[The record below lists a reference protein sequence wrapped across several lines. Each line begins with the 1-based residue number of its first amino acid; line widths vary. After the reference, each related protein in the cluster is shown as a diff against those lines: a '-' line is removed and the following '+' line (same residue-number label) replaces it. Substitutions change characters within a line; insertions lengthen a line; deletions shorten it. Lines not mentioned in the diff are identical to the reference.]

1 MNHKYHSNTFL
12 GVLEYRLCRKKGKIN
27 RSVVFPNCQVR
38 DMVHTNLNPYIG
50 VCIASPNVSII
61 SHYCY
66 RGSLEVRHQ
75 LDNIIARKI

>member
-1 MNHKYHSNTFL
+1 MNQKYHFNIFL
-12 GVLEYRLCRKKGKIN
+12 GVLVYRLYRKKDKIN
-27 RSVVFPNCQVR
+27 HSVVFPNCQVR
-38 DMVHTNLNPYIG
+38 DIVQTNLNPYIG

-75 LDNIIARKI
+75 LVNIITRKI